1 MNERPFLP
9 LLIFLAS
16 LGWAGLGRAAET
28 APAAKQYEVES
39 IKDLAYYEGDDVDPI
54 KHKLDLYLPKDLKDF
69 PTVVFVHGG
78 AWVFGDKSQLGIYSS
93 VGKCLARQGI
103 AAAVVNYRLSPKV
116 QHPEHIKDVARAFAW
131 THQNIAKHG
140 GKTDQIFISGHSAGG
155 HLTAL
160 LAADETYLKAHDLS
174 LKNIRGAAPLS
185 GVYLIGEGFL
195 PQVFGKDA
203 EKAKLASPLA
213 HVKADLPPFL
223 IIYADKDMPLCDK
236 MSTAFCNALKEKRCT
251 ADLCEVK
258 ERNHMSIIMNF
269 SKENDPAMQALVS
282 FVRKQCEK

>member
-1 MNERPFLP
+1 MTDRAI
-9 LLIFLAS
+9 LIALAC
-16 LGWAGLGRAAET
+16 LGFTSFGSAAENV
-28 APAAKQYEVES
+28 PAAKQYEVQTL
-39 IKDLAYYEGDDVDPI
+39 KDLAYHEGDDADPI
-54 KHKLDLYLPKDLKDF
+54 KHKLDLYVPKDAKDY

-93 VGKCLARQGI
+93 IGKSLARQGI

-116 QHPEHIKDVARAFAW
+116 QHPEHVKDVARAFAW

-140 GKTDQIFISGHSAGG
+140 GNAEKLFVCGHSAGG

-160 LAADETYLKAHDLS
+160 LASDETYLKAHNLS
-174 LKNIRGAAPLS
+174 LKCIKGAVPMS

-223 IIYADKDMPLCDK
+223 IIHADKDMPLCDK
-236 MSTAFCNALKEKRCT
+236 MSATFCNALKDKQCT
-251 ADLCEVK
+251 AELCEVK
-258 ERNHMSIIMNF
+258 DRNHMSIIMSF
-269 SKENDPAMQALVS
+269 SKESDPAMQALVS
-282 FVRKQCEK
+282 FVRKQSEK